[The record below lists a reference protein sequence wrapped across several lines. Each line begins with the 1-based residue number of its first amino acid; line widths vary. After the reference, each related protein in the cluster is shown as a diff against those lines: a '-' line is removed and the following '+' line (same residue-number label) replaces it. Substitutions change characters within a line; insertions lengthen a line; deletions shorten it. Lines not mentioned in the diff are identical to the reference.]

1 MNKVV
6 ICEKK
11 QLVVK
16 DFEFP
21 FKQLKI
27 RKGKGGNEVWD
38 CVRKKWVSLT
48 PEEFVRQ
55 QAILF
60 LIENK
65 GFPLERMSVEKQILV
80 NERKRRPDLVLYDR
94 MFSVLLV
101 AEFKS
106 PEIPISQAVLDQ
118 AAIYHLDLNPM
129 YILISNGVRTAIC
142 KKNESGKW
150 LWLSSF
156 PNLNEPSSLA

>member
-1 MNKVV
+1 M
-6 ICEKK
+6 
-11 QLVVK
+11 K
-16 DFEFP
+16 DFEIP

-27 RKGKGGNEVWD
+27 RKREERNEVWD
-38 CVRKKWVSLT
+38 FVRKKWVSLT

-55 QAILF
+55 QVILF
-60 LIENK
+60 LLEDI

-106 PEIPISQAVLDQ
+106 PEIPMSQAVLEQ
-118 AAIYHLDLNPM
+118 AAIYNLDLNPT

-142 KKNESGKW
+142 KKNESSKW
-150 LWLSSF
+150 LWMSTF
-156 PNLNEPSSLA
+156 PNLSEFKSLD